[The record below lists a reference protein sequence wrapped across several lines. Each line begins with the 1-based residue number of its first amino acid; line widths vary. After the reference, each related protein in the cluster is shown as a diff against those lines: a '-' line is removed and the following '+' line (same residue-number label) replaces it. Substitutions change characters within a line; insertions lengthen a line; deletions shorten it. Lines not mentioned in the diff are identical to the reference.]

1 MKMPNNSKNQINIDN
16 NINKVPFD
24 NIAKQNLAT
33 YINKYICDTIYI
45 LQIQINSI
53 LSGRQNNSPSMN
65 NLKNEKENICDEIN
79 VIKKINNSLEKE
91 LFYLNNS
98 KKEETSK
105 FINIL
110 CKRNELLNLLMF
122 HYFEKEK
129 LLEKREQI
137 LNEKIKSFPYSLNK
151 RKSWYQIN
159 KKTKE
164 GKKIDS
170 SMENIKKHNEYYNN
184 KRLSKY
190 LNTNDNDRIKEIN
203 NINNRKKTKNKTL
216 LNKSYDAISIN
227 NIDTSCS
234 FNNINFDVDNTNYDF
249 KKMKNFQ
256 KRNSEYKLKLRKINS
271 VSSMINKSS
280 IINYFNRNTYIKLK
294 EKVQLSKLNLEK
306 LNNITSNIYLLK
318 QAK

>member
-91 LFYLNNS
+91 LFYLNNA

-137 LNEKIKSFPYSLNK
+137 LNEKIKSFSYSLNK

-159 KKTKE
+159 KITKE
-164 GKKIDS
+164 GKKIDHY
-170 SMENIKKHNEYYNN
+170 MENIKKHNEYYNN

-190 LNTNDNDRIKEIN
+190 LNTHDNDRIKEIN
-203 NINNRKKTKNKTL
+203 NINNRKKTKNKSL

-234 FNNINFDVDNTNYDF
+234 FNNINFDVDNTNCDF

-294 EKVQLSKLNLEK
+294 DKVQLSKLNLEK

>member
-53 LSGRQNNSPSMN
+53 LSERQNNSPSLN

-98 KKEETSK
+98 KKEETAK

-137 LNEKIKSFPYSLNK
+137 LNEKIKSFSYSLNK

-159 KKTKE
+159 KITKE
-164 GKKIDS
+164 GKKIDHY
-170 SMENIKKHNEYYNN
+170 MENIKKHNEYYNN

-190 LNTNDNDRIKEIN
+190 LNTHDNDRIKEIN
-203 NINNRKKTKNKTL
+203 NNRKITKNKSL

-234 FNNINFDVDNTNYDF
+234 FNNINFDVDNTNCDF
-249 KKMKNFQ
+249 KKMKNYK

>member
-1 MKMPNNSKNQINIDN
+1 MPNNSKNQINIDN

-53 LSGRQNNSPSMN
+53 LSGRQNNGPSMN

-110 CKRNELLNLLMF
+110 CKRNELLNLIMF

-137 LNEKIKSFPYSLNK
+137 LNEKIKSFSYSLNK

-159 KKTKE
+159 KITKE
-164 GKKIDS
+164 GKKIDHY
-170 SMENIKKHNEYYNN
+170 MENIKKHNEYYNN

-190 LNTNDNDRIKEIN
+190 LNTHDNDRIKEIN
-203 NINNRKKTKNKTL
+203 NINNNNRKITKNKSL
-216 LNKSYDAISIN
+216 LNKN

-234 FNNINFDVDNTNYDF
+234 FNNINSDVDNTNCDF
-249 KKMKNFQ
+249 KKMKNYK

-294 EKVQLSKLNLEK
+294 DKVQLSKLNLEK

>member
-1 MKMPNNSKNQINIDN
+1 MPNNSKNQINIDN
-16 NINKVPFD
+16 NINKIPFD

-137 LNEKIKSFPYSLNK
+137 LNEKIKSFSYSLNK

-159 KKTKE
+159 KITKE
-164 GKKIDS
+164 GKKIDHY
-170 SMENIKKHNEYYNN
+170 MENIKKHNEYYNN

-190 LNTNDNDRIKEIN
+190 LNTHDNDRIKEIN
-203 NINNRKKTKNKTL
+203 NINNNNRKITKNKSL

-294 EKVQLSKLNLEK
+294 DKVQLSKLNLEK